1 MATDLPLV
9 VVVDGNTAS
18 SAEIVSGA
26 LQDAGRAK
34 VVGETTFGT
43 GTVLGEFDL
52 SDGSALR
59 VGTVE
64 WLTPSGRR
72 IWHEGI
78 APDVPVALPSGVQP
92 LRPRTSDADRGRRRD
107 DRGHAARQG
116 ARGRLDGAGRLDPL
130 TASRPERFG

>member
-1 MATDLPLV
+1 MASPPTCPLV
-9 VVVDGNTAS
+9 VLVDGNTAS

-34 VVGETTFGT
+34 IIGQTTYGT

-64 WLTPSGRR
+64 WLTPERPADLARGHRPGR
-72 IWHEGI
+72 
-78 APDVPVALPSGVQP
+78 PSRPASDVQP
-92 LRPRTSDADRGRRRD
+92 LSPEDI
-107 DRGHAARQG
+107 
-116 ARGRLDGAGRLDPL
+116 GRL
-130 TASRPERFG
+130 TAAAVGTIDDTQLAKALQVVSTQQVASTR